1 MNAIREIPSV
11 KEVEV
16 LLQSNEVFVHL
27 PRDTSLYAV
36 PNAIYDAGYAPD
48 ENVWILAQGAWT
60 PDGFRP
66 DGWETTLPT
75 SDRIEKD
82 GLWELHFK
90 KEDGDWTLQE
100 ASPLEKLPVI
110 EDEEI

>member
-1 MNAIREIPSV
+1 MNAIREIPSA

-27 PRDTSLYAV
+27 PQDTSLYAV

-48 ENVWILAQGAWT
+48 ENVWMLAQGTWT
-60 PDGFRP
+60 PDGFKP
-66 DGWETTLPT
+66 VGWETTLPT
-75 SDRIEKD
+75 GERVEKD

-90 KEDGDWTLQE
+90 KEDGDWGLQE
-100 ASPLEKLPVI
+100 AKPLENLPVV
-110 EDEEI
+110 EDEDI